1 MSSIAMYNSINAPG
15 EDIFVAA
22 AIVLITLAT
31 ANLILQVETLKQ
43 IVAVQEQE
51 QPAIVEAEAVAA
63 PLAEAQA
70 EPLAEAQAE
79 PLAEAPVQP
88 TVIPYPTIRPRGVS
102 KTDYIRHLQTY
113 RGPAARKMLTRPV
126 GMTKDNYIEAL
137 HKLIKLADQ
146 ANKWRQN
153 NPEKEAARRLREK
166 QKRAAVRAAG
176 RRLTFR

>member
-1 MSSIAMYNSINAPG
+1 MYNSINAPG

-51 QPAIVEAEAVAA
+51 QPAIVEAEA
-63 PLAEAQA
+63 A
-70 EPLAEAQAE
+70 EPLAEAVAA
-79 PLAEAPVQP
+79 PLADAEAPAQP

-113 RGPAARKMLTRPV
+113 RGPATRKMLTRPV

>member
-1 MSSIAMYNSINAPG
+1 MFNSINVPD
-15 EDIFVAA
+15 EDILVAA

-43 IVAVQEQE
+43 INAVQESV
-51 QPAIVEAEAVAA
+51 ASVEDESIIAASEPVVASEPVAA
-63 PLAEAQA
+63 T
-70 EPLAEAQAE
+70 EPIAASE
-79 PLAEAPVQP
+79 PVAASERVSK
-88 TVIPYPTIRPRGVS
+88 PYPMTRPKGMS
-102 KTDYIRHLQTY
+102 KEEYILTLQTY

-126 GMTKDNYIEAL
+126 GMTKDKYIEEL
-137 HKLIKLADQ
+137 HKRIKLADK

-166 QKRAAVRAAG
+166 QKRAAVRATG